1 MQPTPSQPQAHQT
14 DHLLAFMRRWALTL
28 FLGCLA
34 SLASIGLHAS
44 TVGTQVELTVDGLP
58 FTSSVAVGPSI
69 EHDLDGG
76 SKLFDVDPVA
86 STVTLTSNFG
96 QEWFADQFEAVFSGG
111 NLTQIT
117 SITRTGGTAANA
129 ANYSASASGKTITFF
144 LPLSPQNDNGT
155 VIFTFTSTGANTA
168 PTDIALTN
176 TSVNH
181 SGGVNAVVGV
191 LSSTDADVGS
201 THTYTLVAGTGSTD
215 NASFNIS
222 GSSLRATNPSNLAA
236 GTYSVR
242 IRTTDNSAAFY
253 EEAFTITVV
262 DDVPPAVISITLNG
276 SPANTDTS
284 VDFVVAFNTSANNI
298 STDDFLLSPTG
309 SAAGTISNVSASSG
323 TSVNVTVS
331 GITGSGTLRLD
342 LRAATNIADGAG
354 NSGPAAYT
362 SGSTHNVAIPTA
374 PSAPTIGTATPGDAQ
389 AHVTFTAPGNNGGSA
404 ITTYTATA
412 NPGGAFGT
420 CAGPAAC
427 TATVTGL
434 TNGDAYTFTVTATN
448 AIGTSAASGPSNSV
462 TPKGNQTITFP
473 DPGARNFGTTPN
485 LSSTASATSSLAP
498 TFTSFTTGVC
508 TITSGGALTFVTAGS
523 CTIAADQAG
532 NSVWNAAPTVTRTF
546 TVNAVVPGAPT
557 IGAATAGDAQ
567 AIVTFTPPASTGGA
581 PIMAGGYTV
590 TSNPLGATGTGSS
603 SPITVTGLTNGV
615 AYTFTVTATNSAGTG
630 SASAASNSV
639 TPASPQTITFAD
651 PGAQNFGTS
660 PTLSAEFLGRRW
672 LRCHVHLRNAGCLHH
687 HRGWH
692 TDLCDDRHL
701 HD

>member
-86 STVTLTSNFG
+86 STVTLTSNFSLA
-96 QEWFADQFEAVFSGG
+96 WSPDQFEAVFSGG
-111 NLTQIT
+111 NLNQIT

-129 ANYSASASGKTITFF
+129 ANYSASASGNTITFF
-144 LPLSPQNDNGT
+144 LPPSPQNDNGT

-342 LRAATNIADGAG
+342 L
-354 NSGPAAYT
+354 
-362 SGSTHNVAIPTA
+362 
-374 PSAPTIGTATPGDAQ
+374 
-389 AHVTFTAPGNNGGSA
+389 
-404 ITTYTATA
+404 
-412 NPGGAFGT
+412 
-420 CAGPAAC
+420 
-427 TATVTGL
+427 TG
-434 TNGDAYTFTVTATN
+434 
-448 AIGTSAASGPSNSV
+448 
-462 TPKGNQTITFP
+462 
-473 DPGARNFGTTPN
+473 R
-485 LSSTASATSSLAP
+485 
-498 TFTSFTTGVC
+498 
-508 TITSGGALTFVTAGS
+508 
-523 CTIAADQAG
+523 
-532 NSVWNAAPTVTRTF
+532 
-546 TVNAVVPGAPT
+546 
-557 IGAATAGDAQ
+557 
-567 AIVTFTPPASTGGA
+567 
-581 PIMAGGYTV
+581 
-590 TSNPLGATGTGSS
+590 
-603 SPITVTGLTNGV
+603 
-615 AYTFTVTATNSAGTG
+615 
-630 SASAASNSV
+630 
-639 TPASPQTITFAD
+639 
-651 PGAQNFGTS
+651 
-660 PTLSAEFLGRRW
+660 
-672 LRCHVHLRNAGCLHH
+672 
-687 HRGWH
+687 
-692 TDLCDDRHL
+692 
-701 HD
+701 